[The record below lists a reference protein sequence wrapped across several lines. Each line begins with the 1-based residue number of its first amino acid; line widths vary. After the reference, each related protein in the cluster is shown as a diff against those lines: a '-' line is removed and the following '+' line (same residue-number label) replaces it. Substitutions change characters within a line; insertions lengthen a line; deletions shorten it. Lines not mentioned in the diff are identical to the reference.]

1 MDAPQTTE
9 AYNAQ
14 RTGRVTL
21 AERVTNFY
29 RSEDKL
35 QKKKIRRGKTNWQS
49 RNTR

>member
-1 MDAPQTTE
+1 MSTPITVA
-9 AYNAQ
+9 AHNQ
-14 RTGRVTL
+14 RLTGRVTL
-21 AERVTNFY
+21 AERVSNSY